1 MRANSRVKFLF
12 ARTAQLAR
20 SPVAHARAGVSQRAP
35 TQRLRT
41 FHTTHSVAIASSVC
55 VQLKLAFLLSP
66 SPSPPPSPLSPRI
79 ASPFSHS
86 LPRHARQQCTNAR
99 FLSLPRLTPR
109 DVVTR
114 FFASTWSGERASPSL
129 LFPLPPRCRDAL
141 TPSSL
146 GRSSIARC
154 TKGAM
159 ARRQHRIGVADRCH
173 ARPSPAAISTSLAAA
188 TVFAT
193 PPASPASTPPALLV
207 LATLA
212 VLNRQRRDGRLGL
225 AKVAWVRLGLG
236 LRVEEVL
243 E

>member
-1 MRANSRVKFLF
+1 MHPCACNSDSLSGSRRRHRRRLRLCHPGSLPHS
-12 ARTAQLAR
+12 RTASLATMDN
-20 SPVAHARAGVSQRAP
+20 SAP
-35 TQRLRT
+35 AL
-41 FHTTHSVAIASSVC
+41 AS
-55 VQLKLAFLLSP
+55 LL
-66 SPSPPPSPLSPRI
+66 
-79 ASPFSHS
+79 
-86 LPRHARQQCTNAR
+86 
-99 FLSLPRLTPR
+99 RLTPR
-109 DVVTR
+109 DIVTR

-129 LFPLPPRCRDAL
+129 LFPLPPRCRVRDAL

-188 TVFAT
+188 TVFAM

-225 AKVAWVRLGLG
+225 AKVAWVPLGLG
-236 LRVEEVL
+236 FRVEVL